1 MLTMSEFREI
11 ITKAVIAKGRKF
23 TQSTHTVSPGR
34 KPASILG
41 GWIIN
46 HKYDARK
53 KGKAVEIA
61 GSYDI
66 NVWYSFNDNTKTEV
80 VTETAKY
87 NDILK
92 LRYKDDNYLDDDH
105 EVVARVL
112 QQPNCLEVTISPS
125 GENIVVQVEREFLA
139 EVIGETKVAVSVNP
153 EGLSTEDD
161 DWDDWEEELEEEIED
176 LDPEMILDEPE
187 E

>member
-1 MLTMSEFREI
+1 MSDYREI

-23 TQSTHTVSPGR
+23 TQATHTVSPGR

-46 HKYDARK
+46 HKYDASK

-80 VTETAKY
+80 VTETVKY
-87 NDILK
+87 NDVLK

-139 EVIGETKVAVSVNP
+139 EVIGETKVAVSINP
-153 EGLSTEDD
+153 EGLTTEDEE
-161 DWDDWEEELEEEIED
+161 WDDWEEDLEDEIED
-176 LDPEMILDEPE
+176 LDPNLIVDEPE